1 MQKNI
6 KILFSSLLFML
17 ILFLGSS
24 SSIYAAEEGTMFS
37 NAVNITFGKQYYK
50 GWATRSD
57 HLNHYCKIQVPQKG
71 IVTINASKPFDSE
84 GEYGK
89 LELILYNSNNIP
101 IWGSDTYYSVKGA
114 SDNYNFKVG
123 LEAGTYYLTIRP
135 TFYVKSG
142 ILSTS
147 YCISYQKTDYCEVEP
162 NEATATASPILLS
175 QTYFGSFGAD
185 GSDYEDCDYYKVFL
199 SAGNSYKISVGNF
212 SQISPTTTIISL
224 INPAGQS
231 YALGYYLS
239 DRVDIFNNNFDYYQA
254 KYTGYHYIKI
264 DNYLCAPYE
273 YTLCVSPYEKK
284 QQYIDG
290 VKDSYTVTIG
300 DGSIN
305 LNPTAIGTLSFKSS
319 NSKVCSVYSD
329 GEVYLRNCGKAVITI
344 EATEND
350 EYKKGTKNVTIIV
363 IPNKPSIN
371 SITALRGKKLKITWD
386 TDYDSDGYQI
396 QIAQNKKF
404 TKAKKTYKIKGKYT
418 SQKTISKLKKN
429 KKYYIRMRSY
439 CKTGGKTYYSRW
451 SKIKTKKAKE

>member
-84 GEYGK
+84 GEYGE

-147 YCISYQKTDYCEVEP
+147 YRISYQKTDYCTFFCE
-162 NEATATASPILLS
+162 
-175 QTYFGSFGAD
+175 
-185 GSDYEDCDYYKVFL
+185 
-199 SAGNSYKISVGNF
+199 SYSISV
-212 SQISPTTTIISL
+212 
-224 INPAGQS
+224 
-231 YALGYYLS
+231 
-239 DRVDIFNNNFDYYQA
+239 
-254 KYTGYHYIKI
+254 YIKKHSQ
-264 DNYLCAPYE
+264 
-273 YTLCVSPYEKK
+273 VK
-284 QQYIDG
+284 QQPW
-290 VKDSYTVTIG
+290 T
-300 DGSIN
+300 
-305 LNPTAIGTLSFKSS
+305 
-319 NSKVCSVYSD
+319 
-329 GEVYLRNCGKAVITI
+329 NCGKQYIYLHYL
-344 EATEND
+344 ND
-350 EYKKGTKNVTIIV
+350 FI
-363 IPNKPSIN
+363 
-371 SITALRGKKLKITWD
+371 
-386 TDYDSDGYQI
+386 
-396 QIAQNKKF
+396 
-404 TKAKKTYKIKGKYT
+404 
-418 SQKTISKLKKN
+418 
-429 KKYYIRMRSY
+429 
-439 CKTGGKTYYSRW
+439 
-451 SKIKTKKAKE
+451 